1 MDYTYLI
8 ESQANKNI
16 MINDI
21 NNMNMLLILC
31 YNINTESKYP
41 FIQFMMEK
49 VPFCNNFIKEQ
60 FILPY
65 VVYYDLTQSIEN
77 LVLNKITRS
86 LNIINCD
93 GDKIVESMY
102 KGIVIDKEGRQYAM
116 IDITGIDLSRL
127 KLTRNMLTWF
137 LLPSEIINKQ
147 SVCNVPVDIEVVNLF
162 TSMPELGILR
172 NKVTNEFFIIPDGV
186 YTGDEFKTLEFNSVF
201 GNRKRKLYDS
211 CGEYYYFYKDF
222 SDAVKD
228 GGWIKDGGTKILDL
242 NDNKNTHNSAERL
255 IVENEY
261 GRYIEG
267 GINRYALFMEG
278 KIYLE
283 TGEEFSLTDEIIKKD
298 YEEPCIIV
306 CYTGNHKIKPDIL
319 VKNYENFIPLTYHKL
334 NKVLLDDKFIE
345 EKKSIY
351 MIE

>member
-16 MINDI
+16 VIDDI
-21 NNMNMLLILC
+21 NNMNMLFFLC
-31 YNINTESKYP
+31 YHINTDSKYP

-65 VVYYDLTQSIEN
+65 VVYYDLSKSIEK
-77 LVLNKITRS
+77 LVLEKVSRS
-86 LNIINCD
+86 LNLINCD
-93 GDKIVESMY
+93 GNKVVESMY
-102 KGIVIDKEGRQYAM
+102 KGIVYDKEDRPYAM
-116 IDITGIDLSRL
+116 IDITGIDIKRL
-127 KLTRNMLTWF
+127 KLSRNTLTWF
-137 LLPSEIINKQ
+137 VLPSEIINKQ
-147 SVCNVPVDIEVVNLF
+147 SVCNVPVDIETVNLF

-172 NKVTNEFFIIPDGV
+172 NKLTNELFIIPDGV
-186 YTGDEFKTLEFNSVF
+186 YTGDEFKILEFNSIF
-201 GNRKRKLYDS
+201 GKRKIK
-211 CGEYYYFYKDF
+211 EYENCSEYFYFYKDF
-222 SDAVKD
+222 GDAVKD
-228 GGWIKDGGTKILDL
+228 GGWIKEGGTNVIDL
-242 NDNKNTHNSAERL
+242 NNKLYTHNSAERL
-255 IVENEY
+255 IVDNEY

-283 TGEEFSLTDEIIKKD
+283 DSEECSLTDEMIKNE
-298 YEEPCIIV
+298 YEEPCLII

-319 VKNYENFIPLTYHKL
+319 VKNYENFVPLSYHKL
-334 NKVLLDDKFIE
+334 NKVLLYDMFIE
-345 EKKSIY
+345 EKKSMY

>member
-1 MDYTYLI
+1 MEYTYLI
-8 ESQANKNI
+8 ENQANKNI
-16 MINDI
+16 RIEDL
-21 NNMNMLLILC
+21 NNTNMLFFLC
-31 YNINTESKYP
+31 YHINTESKYP

-65 VVYYDLTQSIEN
+65 IVYYDSSISIEN
-77 LVLNKITRS
+77 LVLDKVKRS
-86 LNIINCD
+86 LNLIDCD

-102 KGIVIDKEGRQYAM
+102 KGIIIKDSPFAM
-116 IDITGIDLSRL
+116 IDITGIDITRL
-127 KLTRNMLTWF
+127 KLSRNTLTWF

-147 SVCNVPVDIEVVNLF
+147 SVCNVPVDKEVTRLF
-162 TSMPELGILR
+162 TEMPELGILR
-172 NKVTNEFFIIPDGV
+172 NKLTNDYYIIPDGV
-186 YTGDEFKTLEFNSVF
+186 YTGDEFKILEFNSIF
-201 GNRKRKLYDS
+201 GKRMIKEYES
-211 CGEYYYFYKDF
+211 CDEYYYFYKDF

-228 GGWIKDGGTKILDL
+228 GGWIKDGGTDILDL
-242 NDNKNTHNSAERL
+242 NDIKNTHNSNGRL
-255 IVENEY
+255 IVDNEY

-283 TGEEFSLTDEIIKKD
+283 DSEEFNLTDETIKNE
-298 YEEPCIIV
+298 YEEPCIII
-306 CYTGNHKIKPDIL
+306 CYTGKHKIKADIL
-319 VKNYENFIPLTYHKL
+319 VKKYENFIPLSYHKI

-345 EKKSIY
+345 LKKNMY